1 MIQRISIKGCNCGI
15 RKTDKHVKHFVEVE
29 RHVRKTSFSNLI
41 LMMVIAALLALG
53 HF

>member
-1 MIQRISIKGCNCGI
+1 MIKRISITGCNCGI
-15 RKTDKHVKHFVEVE
+15 TKTDKHVKHFVKVE
-29 RHVRKTSFSNLI
+29 RHVLKTPFSHLI

>member
-1 MIQRISIKGCNCGI
+1 MIKRISIKGCNCGI
-15 RKTDKHVKHFVEVE
+15 TKTDKPVKHFVKVE
-29 RHVRKTSFSNLI
+29 RHVRKTSFPHLI